1 MALTALLE
9 KNATAKKPAAKKSSA
24 PSLDAPAE
32 VKAAVDAFNKA
43 KVAEKNAKAEMALH
57 GEKIMSH
64 VRPLA
69 DADGFKGSFKNSY
82 DVPGNDGKVKVVYA
96 NKFSINPED
105 KNLIADILGAKFA
118 ELIKEKFVVTLKQ
131 EVLEDEEKSAELER
145 LMGEKFAEFFD
156 VTKSLVVASDFDEKV
171 YGAVNRD
178 ELADLR
184 NFVKQAK
191 PSLR

>member
-69 DADGFKGSFKNSY
+69 DADGFKGSFKNS
-82 DVPGNDGKVKVVYA
+82 NTRTF
-96 NKFSINPED
+96 N
-105 KNLIADILGAKFA
+105 
-118 ELIKEKFVVTLKQ
+118 
-131 EVLEDEEKSAELER
+131 
-145 LMGEKFAEFFD
+145 
-156 VTKSLVVASDFDEKV
+156 SDPALHA
-171 YGAVNRD
+171 G
-178 ELADLR
+178 LQMSHLW
-184 NFVKQAK
+184 
-191 PSLR
+191 

>member
-9 KNATAKKPAAKKSSA
+9 KNATAKKPAAKKNAALALSV
-24 PSLDAPAE
+24 PAE
-32 VKAAVDAFNKA
+32 VKVAVDAFNAA
-43 KVAEKNAKAEMALH
+43 KVEKKNAEAKMVLH
-57 GEKIMSH
+57 GEVVMNH
-64 VRPLA
+64 VRPIA
-69 DADGFKGSFKNSY
+69 DADGFKGAFKNSY
-82 DVPGNDGKVKVVYA
+82 DVPGETGKVKVVYA

-105 KNLIADILGAKFA
+105 KNLIAEILGAKFA
-118 ELIKEKFVVTLKQ
+118 ELIKEKYQVTLKQ

-145 LMGEKFAEFFD
+145 LLGDRFAEFFD
-156 VTKSLVVASDFDEKV
+156 VTKSLAVAADFDEKI

-178 ELADLR
+178 ELTDLR